1 MKTLNASTNPLLLVI
16 RWIARI
22 ASIILVGVFVLMFMG
37 EGFDPAKITPRE
49 WVSLFFFPFGL
60 VVGMILAWWKEG
72 LGGAITL
79 GSLLGFA
86 LFGDLS
92 QGACLP
98 GLLCASPGFLFLL
111 CWFLSK
117 TAKMPAGEEGLP
129 QPASPAQPDPEII
142 EARKARV
149 AAGLCPKCGAQVAP
163 TNQNCPA
170 CRINLAFAREHLDQ
184 LQPQNGSGH

>member
-1 MKTLNASTNPLLLVI
+1 MKTPHASTNLLLPLI
-16 RWIARI
+16 RWAARI
-22 ASIILVGVFVLMFMG
+22 SSIIFIGVFILMFMG
-37 EGFDPAKITPRE
+37 EGFVPAKITPRE

-60 VVGMILAWWKEG
+60 IVGMILAWWKEG

-79 GSLLGFA
+79 GSLFGFV

-129 QPASPAQPDPEII
+129 QPASPAQPATEII
-142 EARKARV
+142 ETRKSRV
-149 AAGLCPKCGAQVAP
+149 AAGLCPKCGVRV
-163 TNQNCPA
+163 TTTDKNCPS

-184 LQPQNGSGH
+184 LQPLAK